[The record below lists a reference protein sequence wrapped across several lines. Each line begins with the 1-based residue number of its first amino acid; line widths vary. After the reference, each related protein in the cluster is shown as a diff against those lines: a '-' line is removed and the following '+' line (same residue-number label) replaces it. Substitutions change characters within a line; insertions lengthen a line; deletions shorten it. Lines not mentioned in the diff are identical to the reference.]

1 MNIEEEIA
9 RQNREIENSL
19 AKMTESINAQMN
31 RMMEATNPLK
41 LQRAKKEEPEDN
53 ESEEIVKGQIK
64 WDDIEDWNCTF
75 VYEYERKGKAVSMR
89 VDLINTDE
97 LFLALNDVPLSEE
110 QEPRDY
116 KKIDIILKNSMAFG
130 DTISSISSTICC
142 NGKRYHAVETEEHGR
157 KKFMNCYLYE
167 YNKKRELYNEIAS
180 LC

>member
-9 RQNREIENSL
+9 RQNREIEDSL
-19 AKMTESINAQMN
+19 AKMKESINAQME
-31 RMMEATNPLK
+31 RIMEATNPLK
-41 LQRAKKEEPEDN
+41 FLRTKKEKPKDN
-53 ESEEIVKGQIK
+53 EPEEIVKGQIK

-75 VYEYERKGKAVSMR
+75 VYKYERNGKTVSRR

-110 QEPRDY
+110 QEPRNY
-116 KKIDIILKNSMAFG
+116 KKIDIKLKNSMAFG

>member
-9 RQNREIENSL
+9 RQNREIEDSL
-19 AKMTESINAQMN
+19 AKMTESINAQMK
-31 RMMEATNPLK
+31 RMMERSCHFADANPSNVMY
-41 LQRAKKEEPEDN
+41 P
-53 ESEEIVKGQIK
+53 
-64 WDDIEDWNCTF
+64 
-75 VYEYERKGKAVSMR
+75 
-89 VDLINTDE
+89 
-97 LFLALNDVPLSEE
+97 
-110 QEPRDY
+110 
-116 KKIDIILKNSMAFG
+116 MAFG